1 MGIGNTSGQTPSRR
15 IRCLQYGVSIA
26 HSFVRRTLAIC
37 STVFCG
43 GMTMGLMNSGL
54 KSAHMYTTH
63 GDLSS
68 LFSGTMSMTTAPR
81 GRKITLPAGHMQGF
95 AHAALV
101 RCPNATMPANTDAEA
116 AAAAAAAALPQ
127 LVETNVVLHFRQHEC
142 LADWMQHHQ

>member
-1 MGIGNTSGQTPSRR
+1 MGIESTSGQTPSRR

-54 KSAHMYTTH
+54 KSAHIYTTH

-95 AHAALV
+95 AHTALIW
-101 RCPNATMPANTDAEA
+101 CPNTSMPTTQMQQQQQLSETTC
-116 AAAAAAAALPQ
+116 LPRISGSAIAWLTGCSTISEHKYQ
-127 LVETNVVLHFRQHEC
+127 RT
-142 LADWMQHHQ
+142 